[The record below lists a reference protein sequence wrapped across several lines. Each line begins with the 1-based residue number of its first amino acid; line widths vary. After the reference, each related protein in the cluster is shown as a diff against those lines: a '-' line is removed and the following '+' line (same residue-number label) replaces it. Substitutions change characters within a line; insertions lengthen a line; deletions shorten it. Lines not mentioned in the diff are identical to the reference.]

1 MAAVE
6 FRRHREPALLWT
18 ISVRSITAQCMVLPI
33 AAVLLAFA
41 CGSVLHPS
49 ELYWYQWT
57 CGYVRLP
64 SVSRVIN
71 LPLERT
77 IFQLLVMFSVP
88 FRAMALLKQ
97 WLQFSIAQPPLYFS
111 LAKVI
116 MVISSVVDLIFISAL
131 STIGE
136 RESGDLHV
144 ALFAGFATATYVYFV
159 CICLLT
165 RWVNKQTPSDI
176 LKEKLQLTFLSCISV
191 TIPVILVLFVL
202 YNGYCV
208 EYTYELF
215 AVFEYATVAS
225 ILAFHV
231 SSLSNMSG
239 FIYVVHNSIKSRTL
253 RV

>member
-136 RESGDLHV
+136 RESGGGSSRRPFCRFRHGHVRVFRLH
-144 ALFAGFATATYVYFV
+144 LFVDEMGQQADTVGKY
-159 CICLLT
+159 
-165 RWVNKQTPSDI
+165 RDI

-208 EYTYELF
+208 EYRSWEE
-215 AVFEYATVAS
+215 VFWGIIES
-225 ILAFHV
+225 WP
-231 SSLSNMSG
+231 SG
-239 FIYVVHNSIKSRTL
+239 
-253 RV
+253 